1 MEPSEKPLPKKLK
14 RKNKATGKQEFK
26 YEGDTLWQD
35 EDGNVIFS

>member
-1 MEPSEKPLPKKLK
+1 VEEEKKPIPKVLK
-14 RKNKATGKQEFK
+14 RKNKATGKTEFK